1 MQHKSPLLFGC
12 GSKIKVKVKSV
23 PEKKKVPVAITT
35 ENIRL
40 DAALKFASAVSTGG
54 QAKMVIL
61 DGLVRVNGEICLSR
75 GKKLREGDFFE
86 FERVVYEVIK

>member
-1 MQHKSPLLFGC
+1 M
-12 GSKIKVKVKSV
+12 KIKVSVKSV
-23 PEKKKVPVAITT
+23 PEKKKVPVQITT

-40 DAALKFASAVSTGG
+40 DAALKFSSAVSTGG

-61 DGLVRVNGEICLSR
+61 DGLVKVNGEICLSR

-86 FERVVYEVIK
+86 FERVIYEVVK

>member
-1 MQHKSPLLFGC
+1 M
-12 GSKIKVKVKSV
+12 KIKVKVKSA

-61 DGLVRVNGEICLSR
+61 DGLVKVNGEACLSR
-75 GKKLREGDFFE
+75 GKKLHEGDSFE
-86 FERVVYEVIK
+86 FERVIYEIIK